1 MSKIPDPAAPPSW
14 ARTAANWSSVGMS
27 EPSCAIKT
35 PTEIN
40 MMARVI
46 KIPRMIASYERSSV
60 ILVAHVRAT
69 IPWRKFLA
77 FEEQLALRLK
87 GNDLTS
93 PNLSRRT
100 RSTGCSLSGL
110 GVPTTG
116 LSSTVGGQSL
126 LRQTPRPQR

>member
-1 MSKIPDPAAPPSW
+1 
-14 ARTAANWSSVGMS
+14 
-27 EPSCAIKT
+27 
-35 PTEIN
+35 

-77 FEEQLALRLK
+77 FEEQLALLLK
-87 GNDLTS
+87 RNDLTS

-110 GVPTTG
+110 GGAHHRVKFYSGGAVTVAANTAPATM
-116 LSSTVGGQSL
+116 SIAVSTAETRAGRTLRALQAAETALEKIVSL
-126 LRQTPRPQR
+126 CKLTP